1 MFEDMNARAE
11 LALKNKKAKEATKT
25 KENPPTSPVPAFKR
39 TKSIATGS
47 YDAKSKP
54 SIVKMFTNSTRVLK
68 GRSLKGRSQAMLNS
82 LDEEQED
89 GLSQNEQPERATAPP
104 NMVRLGSQVDMS
116 PGVIVAYRCLE
127 VLTHRESATLERC
140 IRTADER
147 EVAVKAFNI
156 IALKGK
162 SRRTLSRVKKKS
174 PWEKLQVE
182 VAIMKKIDHPH
193 VVETIDT
200 ITDDERGYLFII
212 LEWINGTATMD
223 YDEKAGRYFSS
234 QAQQDTILN
243 SDPNSDPKSNPHL

>member
-1 MFEDMNARAE
+1 MFEDMNTRAE
-11 LALKNKKAKEATKT
+11 LALKNKKAKEAAKT

-54 SIVKMFTNSTRVLK
+54 SIVKMVTNSTRV
-68 GRSLKGRSQAMLNS
+68 LKGRSQAMLNS

-182 VAIMKKIDHPH
+182 VAI
-193 VVETIDT
+193 
-200 ITDDERGYLFII
+200 ITAS
-212 LEWINGTATMD
+212 T
-223 YDEKAGRYFSS
+223 
-234 QAQQDTILN
+234 
-243 SDPNSDPKSNPHL
+243 SDLLIKSE